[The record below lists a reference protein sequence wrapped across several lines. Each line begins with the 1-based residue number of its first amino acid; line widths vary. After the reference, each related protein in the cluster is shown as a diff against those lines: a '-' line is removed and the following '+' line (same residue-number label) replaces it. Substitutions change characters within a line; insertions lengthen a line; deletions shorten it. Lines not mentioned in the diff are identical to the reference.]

1 MAATSTGAA
10 LTQAH
15 RAQQLA
21 VQAGSLR
28 GLLVLWRAVDVTRLG
43 DTIDVFAQAAAMLA
57 GQGFDASALAAAQ
70 YMTLFRQAEIGT
82 GAAVAQAARPDRDY
96 LAGQV
101 RGAALRGII
110 DARRA
115 GMSVPGA
122 KANGLVRVVG
132 TFGKLVLAGGRM
144 TIVGGVQADRRALGW
159 QRATSGDP
167 CAFCRMLAGRGAKYR
182 TEKSADF
189 EPHDNCGCTP
199 EPLYLSDGLDPR
211 AAEYRREWSKSQKWA
226 AENVTRTSS
235 TSNNALNNYR
245 QWLAAG
251 KPEPGRNGGDIA
263 TGQPTGDTR

>member
-28 GLLVLWRAVDVTRLG
+28 GLLVLWRAVDVTRLS
-43 DTIDVFAQAAAMLA
+43 DTIEVFAHAAALLA
-57 GQGFDASALAAAQ
+57 GEGFDASALVAAQ
-70 YMTLFRQAEIGT
+70 YMTLFRQAEIGS
-82 GAAVAQAARPDRDY
+82 GVAVAQAARLDRDY

-101 RGAALRGII
+101 RGAALKGII
-110 DARRA
+110 DGRRA
-115 GMSVPGA
+115 GMSVSTA
-122 KANGLVRVVG
+122 KSNGLVRVVG

-144 TIVGGVQADRRALGW
+144 TIVGAVQSDRRALGW

-167 CAFCRMLAGRGAKYR
+167 CAFCRMLAGRGVTYK

-199 EPLYLSDGLDPR
+199 EPLYLGEGVDPR
-211 AAEYRREWSKSQKWA
+211 AAEYRREWTKSQKWA
-226 AENVTRTSS
+226 ASNVTRSQG

-251 KPEPGRNGGDIA
+251 KPEPGRNGGN
-263 TGQPTGDTR
+263 TGQPTGETR